1 MRYSVSV
8 VGLIESEGD
17 PGDVARPV
25 EAEND
30 LKKTKDDD
38 APHTSFYY
46 DDDA

>member
-30 LKKTKDDD
+30 LKKRKMTT
-38 APHTSFYY
+38 PRTSFYY